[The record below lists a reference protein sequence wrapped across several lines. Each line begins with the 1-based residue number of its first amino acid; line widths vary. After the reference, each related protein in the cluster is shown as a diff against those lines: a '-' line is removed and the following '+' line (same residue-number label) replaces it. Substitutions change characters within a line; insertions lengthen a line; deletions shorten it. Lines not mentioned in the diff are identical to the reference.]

1 MTKRKNKKSKVIDTV
16 FKYYVPIVGVLIV
29 AVIGSWYLAFGGAIA
44 TTITKG
50 RLSSKLEYEQV
61 VAVNKSR
68 AAAGK
73 KAVKHIE
80 CLNTLAEKW
89 SKNMAAKN
97 TLYHNTNVGGSAS
110 TTWSITYHCGPGR
123 YYYGEVVHMVYDS
136 SRIHSDFMNSAPH
149 KAIILDS
156 KWNRIGV
163 GVYVDGNGKIWV
175 TEVFTSCGSSC
186 STAKWSAPAVYPST

>member
-1 MTKRKNKKSKVIDTV
+1 MAKSKKSTNKLTDTIL
-16 FKYYVPIVGVLIV
+16 KYYTPIAVVLIIGIVG
-29 AVIGSWYLAFGGAIA
+29 SFYLSFSGALA
-44 TTITKG
+44 TTIT
-50 RLSSKLEYEQV
+50 RNTLSGKLEYEQV

-68 AAAGK
+68 TAAGK
-73 KAVKHIE
+73 KTVKHIE

-97 TLYHNTNVGGSAS
+97 TLYHNANVGGGSS
-110 TTWSITYHCGPGR
+110 TTWSITYHCGAGR
-123 YYYGEVVHMVYDS
+123 YYYGEVVSYVYNPS
-136 SRIHSDFMNSAPH
+136 TIHSVFMNSAPH

-163 GVYVDGNGKIWV
+163 GVYVDGSGKIWT

-186 STAKWSAPAVYPST
+186 STTKWSTGATYPST